1 MTLNALY
8 IEEKLV
14 FINKCLLKSR
24 FNFITFVFRKI
35 LNNKM
40 LDIQKIRADF
50 PILSRTVN
58 GKPLVYFDNGATSQK
73 PQIVID
79 AISNYYQEINANI
92 HRGVH
97 TLSQLAT
104 DAYEVSRGKIQSHI
118 NAKFAHE
125 VIFTA
130 GTTHGINAVA
140 NGFASLLKSG
150 DEVLV
155 SAMEHHSNIVPWQML
170 CEKTGAVLKVI
181 PMNENGELI
190 MAEYDKLLSDKTKI
204 VTVNHI
210 SNALGTINPIK
221 YMIDKAH
228 EFGAAIL
235 IDGAQAV
242 PHLKPDVQELDCDF
256 YVFSGHKICGPTG
269 TGILYGKEAWLNKLP
284 PYQGGGEMIKEVT
297 FEKTTYAE
305 LPHKFEAGTPNIA
318 GGIALGT
325 AVDYMNSVGFDNIQE
340 QEKELV
346 EYGTKRL
353 LEIEGLRIFG
363 TAKEKTSVI
372 SFNIEGIHPYDIGTI
387 IDKLGIAVRTGH
399 HCAQPIMDFFKIP
412 GTIRASFAF
421 YNTKEEIDL
430 MVEAVKRAKLML
442 S

>member
-1 MTLNALY
+1 
-8 IEEKLV
+8 
-14 FINKCLLKSR
+14 
-24 FNFITFVFRKI
+24 
-35 LNNKM
+35 M
-40 LDIQKIRADF
+40 LDIQKIRTDF
-50 PILSRTVN
+50 PILSQKVN

-73 PQIVID
+73 PQVVID

-104 DAYEVSRGKIQSHI
+104 DAYEISRGKIQNHI
-118 NAKFAHE
+118 NAKFPHE
-125 VIFTA
+125 VLFTS
-130 GTTHGINAVA
+130 GTTFGINLVA
-140 NGFASLLKSG
+140 NGFASILKPG

-155 SAMEHHSNIVPWQML
+155 SALEHHSNIVPWQML
-170 CEKTGAVLKVI
+170 CEKTGAILKVI
-181 PMNENGELI
+181 PMNEKGELI
-190 MAEYDKLLSDKTKI
+190 MSEYDKLLSPKTKI

-228 EFGAAIL
+228 EVGAAIL

-242 PHLKPDVQELDCDF
+242 PHLKPDVQALDCDF
-256 YVFSGHKICGPTG
+256 YVFSGHKMCGPTG
-269 TGILYGKEAWLNKLP
+269 TGVLYGKEAWLNKFP

-297 FEKTTYAE
+297 FEKTTYAD

-318 GGIALGT
+318 GGIVLGT
-325 AVDYMNSVGFDNIQE
+325 AIDYMNEIGFENIQK
-340 QEKELV
+340 QELELL
-346 EYGTKRL
+346 EHATKRL

-363 TAKEKTSVI
+363 TSEVKTSVI

-399 HCAQPIMDFFKIP
+399 HCAQPIMNFFGIP
-412 GTIRASFAF
+412 GTIRASFSF

-430 MVEAVKRAKLML
+430 MVDAVKKAKMML

>member
-1 MTLNALY
+1 
-8 IEEKLV
+8 
-14 FINKCLLKSR
+14 
-24 FNFITFVFRKI
+24 
-35 LNNKM
+35 M
-40 LDIQKIRADF
+40 LDINKIRADF
-50 PILSRTVN
+50 PILSQKVN

-73 PQIVID
+73 PQVVID
-79 AISNYYQEINANI
+79 AISKYYQEINANI

-104 DAYEVSRGKIQSHI
+104 DAYEISRGKLQNHI

-125 VIFTA
+125 VLFTS
-130 GTTHGINAVA
+130 GTTHGINLVA
-140 NGFASLLKSG
+140 NGFASILKPG

-155 SAMEHHSNIVPWQML
+155 SALEHHSNIVPWQML
-170 CEKTGAVLKVI
+170 CEKTGATLRVI
-181 PMNENGELI
+181 PMNEDGELI
-190 MAEYDKLLSDKTKI
+190 MSEYDKLLSDKTKV

-210 SNALGTINPIK
+210 SNALGTVNPIK

-228 EFGAAIL
+228 EVGAAIL

-318 GGIALGT
+318 GGIVLGT
-325 AVDYMNSVGFDNIQE
+325 AVDYMNEVGFDNIQQ
-340 QEKELV
+340 QEKELL

-353 LEIEGLRIFG
+353 LEIEGLKIFG

-399 HCAQPIMDFFKIP
+399 HCAQPIMNFFNIP

-421 YNTKEEIDL
+421 YNTKEEIDV
-430 MVEAVKRAKLML
+430 MVEAIKKAQLML